1 MTSVSDPH
9 TFQPESNGNGRW
21 HPDADASLAVVIPTR
36 NEVGNIRPLL
46 DELDAVLPV
55 ESEIIFVD
63 DSTDET
69 PAVIEEE
76 RAQRT
81 RRITL
86 VHRSGRASSDGLAGA
101 VAQGLRLATAE
112 WVCVLDADLQHPPG
126 LLPRMFERAE
136 AGGVDVVV
144 ASRYCG
150 NGATDFQR
158 GRSLLSRLSTNAAKI
173 LFQRSLRGVSDPMS
187 GFFLVRR
194 SAVPFDRLQPRGF
207 KILLEILVR
216 ARSLR
221 VAEVPFRFGTRY
233 AGESKASLAE
243 GVHYLWQLSLL
254 RFGGNLGRFLLVGLS
269 GLVVNS
275 AAFVVLND
283 FAHVHYLVAAICSTQ
298 FSTAWNFYFVERW
311 VYGHRQRQLKTGVW
325 SRFWKFAVVNNL
337 SLLLRGP
344 AMVVLVSYLG
354 MNAALA
360 NVIALAAIALVRFGI
375 ADTVIWS
382 NAGSQ
387 AKKRVYRYLIH
398 DQVSVESEVALREL
412 VPFRVDELDDE
423 PTIRVRLGR
432 LNRDQSDLVSML
444 ASRARHIRYDEGLGR
459 LGFAVDIS
467 FGKHTEIVAAP
478 MLKYSPHVLYTNIV
492 EPTLRWCFVERG
504 YALAHAACISA
515 GGRATLIT
523 AKTDTGKTTTILKT
537 LDGYQA
543 AFLSDD
549 LTLVRADGKVFTYP
563 KPLTISKHTAAAVKA
578 PLLSARERLGL
589 VVQSRIHSRTGRQFG
604 QLIARF
610 GLPAATINT
619 FVQWI
624 VPPPKY
630 GVERLV
636 PGVSLA
642 CRAQL
647 DSFVVIERGGLGER
661 QLDHDEA
668 VSVLVENSDDAY
680 NFPPYP
686 AIEHFL
692 HSRNGRDLRAIERQI
707 VDAALAGVPSHV
719 LRSETMDWWQRIPNL
734 IGLSERQE
742 DQFGLSEP
750 VAEPAGLTG

>member
-1 MTSVSDPH
+1 MTSVSDARPSL
-9 TFQPESNGNGRW
+9 PEAESRSNGRL
-21 HPDADASLAVVIPTR
+21 HPATAASLAVVIPTR
-36 NEVGNIRPLL
+36 NEVENIRPLL
-46 DELDAVLPV
+46 DELDAVLP
-55 ESEIIFVD
+55 EETEIIFVD

-69 PAVIEEE
+69 PAAIEVE
-76 RAQRT
+76 RA
-81 RRITL
+81 RRARPITL
-86 VHRSGRASSDGLAGA
+86 VHRSARASGDGLAGA
-101 VAQGLRLATAE
+101 VAHGLRLALAD
-112 WVCVLDADLQHPPG
+112 WVCVLDADLQHPPR
-126 LLPRMFERAE
+126 LLPRMLERAE

-150 NGATDFQR
+150 NGGTEFHR
-158 GRSLLSRLSTNAAKI
+158 CRSLLSRLSTNAAKI
-173 LFQRSLRGVSDPMS
+173 LFRRSLRGVTDPMS

-194 SAVPFDRLQPRGF
+194 AAVPFERLRPRGF

-216 ARSLR
+216 ARTLR

-233 AGESKASLAE
+233 AGESKASLGE
-243 GVHYLWQLSLL
+243 GIHYLWQLSLL

-269 GLVVNS
+269 GLAVNT
-275 AAFVVLND
+275 AVFVLLYD
-283 FAHVHYLVAAICSTQ
+283 LAHVHYLVAAVLSTQ
-298 FSTAWNFYFVERW
+298 FSTTWNFIFVERW
-311 VYGHRQRQLKTGVW
+311 VYAHRNLKTGTW

-354 MNAALA
+354 MAAALA
-360 NVIALAAIALVRFGI
+360 NLIALAAIALLRFGI
-375 ADTVIWS
+375 ADVVIWAS
-382 NAGSQ
+382 ADTES
-387 AKKRVYRYLIH
+387 KRRVFQYRIH
-398 DQVSVESEVALREL
+398 DLVTVESDVALREL
-412 VPFRVDELDDE
+412 VPFRVDEPIGQ

-432 LNRDQSDLVSML
+432 LNRDQSDLVTML
-444 ASRARHIRYDEGLGR
+444 ASLGRHIRYDEGLGR

-467 FGKHTEIVAAP
+467 FGKQVDIVAAP
-478 MLKYSPHVLYTNIV
+478 MLKHSPHVLYTNVV

-578 PLLSARERLGL
+578 PLLTARERLGL
-589 VVQSRIHSRTGRQFG
+589 VFQSRVHSRAGRRLG

-610 GLPAATINT
+610 GLPAATINAA
-619 FVQWI
+619 VQWI

-642 CRAQL
+642 SHAWL
-647 DSFVVIERGGLGER
+647 ESFVVIERGGLGER
-661 QLDHDEA
+661 ALDHDEA
-668 VSVLVENSDDAY
+668 VSVLVENTDDAY

-686 AIEHFL
+686 DIEHFL
-692 HSRNGRDLRAIERQI
+692 HSGNGRDLRAIERQI
-707 VDAALAGVPSHV
+707 VDEALSGIPAQV
-719 LRSETMDWWQRIPNL
+719 LRSETMDWWQRIPTM

-742 DQFGLSEP
+742 DEEDQFNPAEP
-750 VAEPAGLTG
+750 VAEPAA